1 MRKKQTNLSI
11 TSPFL
16 HGPRVSTQ
24 AAYQYLQRLFTQPA
38 HQVPPVCLWGKHGI
52 GKTELI
58 LALAQEKSWPCRV
71 INPAQFEEM
80 GDLIGLPYLDHKE
93 VGGALSRFA
102 PPEWIPQG
110 EGPGILLIDDFN
122 RADDRILRGL
132 MALWQARRLSSWALP
147 EDWYILLTGNPEG
160 QQYSV
165 TPVDEATISRMLH
178 LELVFDLESWTQWA
192 QASGLPE
199 KAIEFVRLHPE
210 SIDGEQT
217 TARTLTFLFRLWQQ
231 YGQPMPPDPQLALLA
246 HSAVGAQAAQA
257 FVAFLANESIPLP
270 SAADFLDANAAIQ
283 QSLLDQLL
291 TGELPRVDRLATLGQ
306 RILDYLQTHPELSA
320 QQAAGLEQFLLSPTL
335 PADQRL
341 VLLHGLSKQ
350 GHSVL
355 RQLLRHGELSK
366 LVLG

>member
-1 MRKKQTNLSI
+1 LSI
-11 TSPFL
+11 TSRFL

-24 AAYQYLQRLFTQPA
+24 AAADYLQRLFTQPA

-58 LALAQEKSWPCRV
+58 LALAQEKDWPCRV
-71 INPAQFEEM
+71 ISPAQFEEM
-80 GDLIGLPYLDHKE
+80 GDLIGLPYLEQQED
-93 VGGALSRFA
+93 GRAISRFA
-102 PPEWIPQG
+102 PPEWIPR
-110 EGPGILLIDDFN
+110 EDGPGILLIDDFN

-132 MALWQARRLSSWALP
+132 MALWQERRLSSWALP
-147 EDWYILLTGNPEG
+147 KDWYLLLTGNPEG

-178 LELVFDLESWTQWA
+178 LELVFEVDSWAKWA
-192 QASGLPE
+192 ETEGIPQ
-199 KAIEFVRLHPE
+199 KAIDFVRQHPE

-231 YGQPMPPDPQLALLA
+231 YGQPMPSDPQLALLA
-246 HSAVGAQAAQA
+246 HSAVGPQSASA

-270 SAADFLDANAAIQ
+270 SVVEFLEASLATQ
-283 QSLLDQLL
+283 TSLLKDLL
-291 TGELPRVDRLATLGQ
+291 SGDLPRVDRLATLGQ
-306 RILDYLQTHPELSA
+306 NILHYLKAHPDLA
-320 QQAAGLEQFLLSPTL
+320 PKKAAGLEQFLLLPDL

-341 VLLHGLSKQ
+341 VLLHGISKE
-350 GHSVL
+350 GHPVL
-355 RQLLRHGELSK
+355 GQLLRHAELSR